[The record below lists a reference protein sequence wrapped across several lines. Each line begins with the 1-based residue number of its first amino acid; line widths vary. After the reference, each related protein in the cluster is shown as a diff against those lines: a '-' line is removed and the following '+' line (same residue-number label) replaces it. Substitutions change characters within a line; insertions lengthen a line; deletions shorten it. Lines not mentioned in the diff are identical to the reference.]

1 MENFFTTRQ
10 KICLGAI
17 TVLLLLNIFIW
28 QQVWILALPRH
39 LKVRVLDIGQG
50 DSIFIETP
58 SMRHIIIDGGVDAMV
73 MSKLHKLL
81 PFWQR
86 HLDVVMLTHPDADH
100 LNGLL
105 YVLKKYKV
113 DYIIWNGVVR
123 GGEQYQVWL
132 TLLEKAKKQ
141 GTKIII
147 TKAGD
152 QIKNDKVAIETLHP
166 FINIEGR
173 DARPKNEDND
183 TGIVSRL
190 TYGKNSFLFT
200 ADVSSVVEEALVKGE
215 ATLTSD
221 VLKVAH
227 HGSRFSTSENF
238 LEAVHPDLA
247 VISVGAKNTYG
258 HPAIEVLQRLQNFG
272 ITTLRTDEQGT
283 VEILS
288 DGENIKVIK

>member
-1 MENFFTTRQ
+1 M
-10 KICLGAI
+10 
-17 TVLLLLNIFIW
+17 
-28 QQVWILALPRH
+28 ALPRH